1 MTQLRPT
8 DLKRLHR
15 SWRRRKA
22 GRLALMLEGVQGP
35 YNVGSIVRT
44 AAGFAADDLYVVE
57 GTIAP
62 TSPKAQKTA
71 MGTER
76 YLDVHYAATVSDA
89 IASAKSAGYV
99 VLAIELTDDA
109 VPAHEADLARDVCL
123 VFGNENRGITAA
135 TLNACDG
142 VVYIP
147 QLGNVGS
154 FNVAVAASI
163 ACYEVRRQGWQSLQ
177 SPGFEQSA
185 GFEQIPDD
193 ADTPDDEE

>member
-15 SWRRRKA
+15 SWRRRRA
-22 GRLALMLEGVQGP
+22 GRLALMLEGLQGP

-99 VLAIELTDDA
+99 VLAVELTDDA

-163 ACYEVRRQGWQSLQ
+163 ACYEVRRQGFGH
-177 SPGFEQSA
+177 GFEPTSEQSS
-185 GFEQIPDD
+185 DD
-193 ADTPDDEE
+193 GDTPDDQE

>member
-15 SWRRRKA
+15 MWRRRKT
-22 GRLALMLEGVQGP
+22 GRLALILEGLQGP

-44 AAGFAADDLYVVE
+44 AAGFALDELFVVE
-57 GTIAP
+57 GTISP
-62 TSPKAQKTA
+62 TNPKAQKTA

-76 YLDVHYAATVSDA
+76 YLDIHYAATVSEA
-89 IASAKSAGYV
+89 VAAAKAADYA
-99 VLAIELTDDA
+99 VLGLELTDDA
-109 VPAHEADLARDVCL
+109 QPIHEADLTRDVCL
-123 VFGNENRGITAA
+123 VLGNENRGITAA
-135 TLNACDG
+135 TLNSCDG

-163 ACYEVRRQGWQSLQ
+163 ACYEVRRQSWQGWQGSDQ
-177 SPGFEQSA
+177 T
-185 GFEQIPDD
+185 PDD
-193 ADTPDDEE
+193 GDMPDDEE